1 MASHGARPSFF
12 AAGLRLRRLP
22 SKTHSPQNCPSQN
35 LPFLVYFFSRGVP
48 PRGRSAMA
56 RIDLVAPAPMNPTTC
71 VCRSH
76 VSLSF
81 CLPIFLFASCTIF
94 GATQSFGQDVA
105 EAAKQERA
113 RKESQQKKP
122 KHVYTEEDLKR
133 AQILTPEDRA
143 QVEAKKNQQT
153 PPAAEKSQE
162 PVDAQSLSP
171 NAPLG
176 DVARRL
182 RGQKQSEKLQRSAEF
197 HLPFADAPVFAS
209 PKPPVQ
215 PLLAPSLKPLAPSSK
230 LLAPSSKPSAPRFA
244 PYQPPVKRSP
254 FGRPRAFMAAPSLI
268 APSQPPAVHLAPL
281 QPPAPVAPVNS
292 SKGNVV
298 TVQRGDSLWKLA
310 QQNLGKG
317 LRWRE
322 LLSANPSITD
332 PNRIVAGSQVVLPA
346 TPSSRRTATK
356 FTVHTGDT
364 LSQIAQSQF
373 GHASFSSCLLQAN
386 PSIRDANRIYAGQVL
401 LLPATCSR

>member
-1 MASHGARPSFF
+1 
-12 AAGLRLRRLP
+12 
-22 SKTHSPQNCPSQN
+22 
-35 LPFLVYFFSRGVP
+35 
-48 PRGRSAMA
+48 MA
-56 RIDLVAPAPMNPTTC
+56 RIDLLAPAPMNSTTTAR
-71 VCRSH
+71 RSPH
-76 VSLSF
+76 CVSL
-81 CLPIFLFASCTIF
+81 CLPVILFASCTLF
-94 GATQSFGQDVA
+94 AASQSSAQDVA
-105 EAAKQERA
+105 DAAKQERA
-113 RKESQQKKP
+113 RKENQQKKN

-143 QVEAKKNQQT
+143 QIEAKKNQQT
-153 PPAAEKSQE
+153 PPGAEKPAE
-162 PVDAQSLSP
+162 GVDAQSLPP

-182 RGQKQSEKLQRSAEF
+182 RQQKQSEKLERSAQF

-209 PKPPVQ
+209 PKPPAQ
-215 PLLAPSLKPLAPSSK
+215 PLLAPSSKPITPSLN

-254 FGRPRAFMAAPSLI
+254 FGRPRTFMAAPSLV
-268 APSQPPAVHLAPL
+268 APSRPPAVSRAPVR
-281 QPPAPVAPVNS
+281 PPAPGAPTNPA
-292 SKGNVV
+292 KENVV

-310 QQNLGKG
+310 EQNLGKG

-332 PNRIVAGSQVVLPA
+332 PNHIVAGSQIVLP
-346 TPSSRRTATK
+346 TPSASRRSATK
-356 FTVHTGDT
+356 YTVSFGDT
-364 LSQIAQSQF
+364 LSQIAQSQL
-373 GHASFSSCLLQAN
+373 GHASYSSCLLQAN